1 MIGVDFSIYYAYKDL
16 QWNVCLLE
24 NSLVG
29 PRLGAVAAKIGCKM
43 GQKIGSGLWKKGA
56 KNAPQNYFPPFTSP
70 CFKISL
76 AVTKI
81 FHSCY
86 SGILCK

>member
-1 MIGVDFSIYYAYKDL
+1 MIVVDLSIYYAYKEL

-43 GQKIGSGLWKKGA
+43 GQKIGSGL
-56 KNAPQNYFPPFTSP
+56 
-70 CFKISL
+70 
-76 AVTKI
+76 
-81 FHSCY
+81 
-86 SGILCK
+86 